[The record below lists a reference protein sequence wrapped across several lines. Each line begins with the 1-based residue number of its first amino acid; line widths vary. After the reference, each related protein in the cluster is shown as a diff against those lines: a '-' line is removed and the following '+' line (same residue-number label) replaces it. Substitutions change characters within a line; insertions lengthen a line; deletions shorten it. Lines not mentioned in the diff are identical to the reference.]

1 MVMLVLGYC
10 LMGLI
15 FLVSRFFYH
24 VLLKKSSHDNLIH
37 TVKNDYVILFGYVKQ
52 TILSNTTKFK
62 SIFVLMICLIILP
75 MTPLQLE
82 IEFILEDFASMIMFF
97 LLVVIFA
104 PQENPLNKGFPVEI
118 FGFIY
123 SVIFMFY
130 SAGVL
135 VFDVFYLIDSLNEDM
150 WIYGYSITVI
160 SYVICIATLSR
171 FMERKLSKVQIILLG
186 MIMMTTLEFI
196 TYYGIGFFG
205 GIKFYSYNPLEYEFV
220 LSNIFGDITT
230 TINQGI
236 FIASQSQILERSDNE
251 IWGYIILNG
260 TDVLTITV
268 VLGYLVQK
276 FMEI

>member
-236 FIASQSQILERSDNE
+236 FIASQSQILERSASE

-260 TDVLTITV
+260 TDVLTITA

-276 FMEI
+276 FMEM